1 MKVLKGNKKLLAC
14 LVAAGLTASVVGG
27 SPVEAKS
34 SDASAATLEEQMT
47 QLQARMAE
55 LEEQLKAVKAS
66 EKATKE
72 QLKKKDK
79 SKSKIVWTGSIKSG
93 IEMETNKQNKL
104 KSEFRLYGDANMG
117 EGWSANIGI
126 KIKSTTEMS
135 FGGNDGSYKD
145 GYEKNKILLN
155 AANVKKEFGKF
166 GKEANTGA
174 ITIGTMKAK
183 VGEGLWLSKGG
194 TNQFLGEYY
203 ITKNDLFRVSY
214 GYDAH
219 DYLCNEYDGR
229 IKWKYKDGKYK
240 QDDPS
245 GPSHTRLLYFFDYK
259 HIFAKKSDKR
269 IVDQYAGLYFGKQQP
284 ERYFGI
290 YGRTPIVGKLWAS
303 GEYITN
309 NNTDRFYEDDMAA
322 KQMFNY
328 GYDCIGSKNNTKGYV
343 FELHYGNAKKAGDWE
358 FAISW
363 LKADQ
368 NLFMNDK
375 YTAFDDYLDQVG
387 YKGFGAELSYQLSKA
402 SKLSFIRYWGH
413 TVSDPDNVSAKGK
426 VQSEDTKNQ
435 VYIKLTTKF

>member
-79 SKSKIVWTGSIKSG
+79 GKSKLVWSGNIKTGL
-93 IEMETNKQNKL
+93 EMETNKQNKI

-135 FGGNDGSYKD
+135 FHDNSGFYSD

-174 ITIGTMKAK
+174 ITMGTMKAK

-219 DYLCNEYDGR
+219 DYLCNEYSSSVR
-229 IKWKYKDGKYK
+229 WKYK
-240 QDDPS
+240 
-245 GPSHTRLLYFFDYK
+245 
-259 HIFAKKSDKR
+259 
-269 IVDQYAGLYFGKQQP
+269 
-284 ERYFGI
+284 
-290 YGRTPIVGKLWAS
+290 
-303 GEYITN
+303 
-309 NNTDRFYEDDMAA
+309 
-322 KQMFNY
+322 
-328 GYDCIGSKNNTKGYV
+328 KNK
-343 FELHYGNAKKAGDWE
+343 W
-358 FAISW
+358 
-363 LKADQ
+363 
-368 NLFMNDK
+368 
-375 YTAFDDYLDQVG
+375 
-387 YKGFGAELSYQLSKA
+387 
-402 SKLSFIRYWGH
+402 
-413 TVSDPDNVSAKGK
+413 
-426 VQSEDTKNQ
+426 KN
-435 VYIKLTTKF
+435 